1 MNLLQSA
8 CKILF
13 IDTREHE
20 QKLITAVANEHV
32 CLPDAFTDL
41 GRHRDQCD
49 IAGIVTIGIII
60 ELKIIQVNHRDP
72 GRVCAVLDFILI
84 IAAVVC
90 TGQSIQIELLL
101 VAAQL
106 VEQLLPVM
114 RITQYILI
122 HSLNQLHDAGF
133 TINDYVSGSHLI
145 NFRIQKFQLGALS
158 LLLKR
163 PKGYTIS
170 ACLSAFPEVIAPART
185 HIKLLRL
192 TFSKQ
197 LKLFQPYNAYDR
209 KYLLKLLH
217 FLLCLFSGHTI
228 IIH

>member
-1 MNLLQSA
+1 M
-8 CKILF
+8 
-13 IDTREHE
+13 
-20 QKLITAVANEHV
+20 
-32 CLPDAFTDL
+32 
-41 GRHRDQCD
+41 
-49 IAGIVTIGIII
+49 TIGIII

-84 IAAVVC
+84 ITAVVC
-90 TGQSIQIELLL
+90 TGQGIQIELLL

-106 VEQLLPVM
+106 VKQLLPIM

-158 LLLKR
+158 LLLKC
-163 PKGYTIS
+163 PKGYTIA
-170 ACLSAFPEVIAPART
+170 ACLSAFPEVIASART

-192 TFSKQ
+192 TFGKQ

-217 FLLCLFSGHTI
+217 FLLCLLSGHTI